1 MPDKPLSL
9 QDIQWRE
16 VFLFTRIFRAFRIA
30 IRPSKMLLALAAL
43 VCMYLGG
50 RFLDVIW
57 RFAEGQKAQDLPSPF
72 LDFIEGQ
79 AESFDVV
86 VKGVIGGNWTYPNG
100 VPGGV
105 ANFVLLNPVYVW
117 QTHPVFFTFLFA
129 WFLVVWAVFG
139 GAISR
144 IAALHVARDEVISPF
159 RAMRFSLRALPSFI
173 AAPLIP
179 LIMVLIFG
187 AVVGLLGLPL
197 YVPSIGSI
205 VTSLLLILAI
215 LIGALMMFLVVGSV
229 AGFGLMYPTIAV
241 EGSDA
246 FDAVSRSLSHVFAAP
261 WRLLFY
267 TAVAVFYG
275 TISYLFVRI
284 CLFVLLVLVHFFIQV
299 FVFGQGA
306 QTWASMWPTPD
317 MAKLSYMPD
326 WAALGV
332 PESLAAGVTAFW
344 VYLIIGLLGAYVIS
358 FYFSANTIIYMLMRR
373 KVDATEMDAVY
384 LDADDLET
392 AEPQPP
398 TQPAPASPTPPAP
411 PAPSAPSAAESP
423 AVPAPAPAPP
433 AAVPLAG
440 EKPTTASDTTPP
452 PPQA

>member
-1 MPDKPLSL
+1 MSAGELTKEGAEMPDKPLSL

-43 VCMYLGG
+43 LFMYVGG
-50 RFLDVIW
+50 RFLDVVW
-57 RFAEGQKAQDLPSPF
+57 RFAEGQKARDLTSPF
-72 LDFIEGQ
+72 VDFIERQ
-79 AESFDVV
+79 AQSFDVI
-86 VKGVIGGNWTYPNG
+86 VKGVISGNWTFPDG

-105 ANFVLLNPVYVW
+105 ADFVLLNPVDAW
-117 QTHPVFFTFLFA
+117 QVHPVFFTFLFA
-129 WFLVVWAVFG
+129 WFLVAWAVFG

-197 YVPSIGSI
+197 YVPYIGSI
-205 VTSLLLILAI
+205 VTSLLLVIAI
-215 LIGALMMFLVVGSV
+215 IIGALMMFLVVGSV

-275 TISYLFVRI
+275 VISYLFVRL
-284 CLFVLLVLVHFFIQV
+284 CLFVLLVLVHFFAQV

-306 QTWASMWPTPD
+306 QTWKAMWPSPD
-317 MAKLSYMPD
+317 MGKLSYMPD
-326 WAALGV
+326 WSALGI

-384 LDADDLET
+384 LDPNDLET

-398 TQPAPASPTPPAP
+398 VQPATAS
-411 PAPSAPSAAESP
+411 SAAS
-423 AVPAPAPAPP
+423 AAPPP

-440 EKPTTASDTTPP
+440 EKPAAASDTVPP
-452 PPQA
+452 PPQT

>member
-1 MPDKPLSL
+1 MADRPLSL

-43 VCMYLGG
+43 LCMYAGG
-50 RFLDVIW
+50 RSLDVLW
-57 RFAEGQKAQDLPSPF
+57 RFVEGQKAVDVTSPF
-72 LDFIEGQ
+72 VQFLRSQ
-79 AESFDVV
+79 AQSFDVIIT
-86 VKGVIGGNWTYPNG
+86 GVISGNWTFPSG

-105 ANFVLLNPVYVW
+105 TDFVLLNPVGAW
-117 QTHPVFFTFLFA
+117 HSSPVYFSFLFT
-129 WFLVVWAVFG
+129 WFLVVWAIFG

-144 IAALHVARDEVISPF
+144 IAALHVARDEVISPL
-159 RAMRFSLRALPSFI
+159 RAIRFSLKALPSFI

-179 LIMVLIFG
+179 LIMVVIFG
-187 AVVGLLGLPL
+187 AVVGILGLPL
-197 YVPSIGSI
+197 YVPYIGAI
-205 VTSLLLILAI
+205 LTSLLLVVAI
-215 LIGALMMFLVVGSV
+215 VIGALMMFLVVGSV

-275 TISYLFVRI
+275 TLSYLFVRL
-284 CLFVLLVLVHFFIQV
+284 CLYVLLALVHFFTQV
-299 FVFGQGA
+299 FVFGRGED
-306 QTWASMWPTPD
+306 TWKAMWPAFE
-317 MAKLSYMPD
+317 MRKLTYAPEWST
-326 WAALGV
+326 LGISDSV
-332 PESLAAGVTAFW
+332 AAGITAFW

-384 LDADDLET
+384 LDPADAET

-398 TQPAPASPTPPAP
+398 AQPA
-411 PAPSAPSAAESP
+411 
-423 AVPAPAPAPP
+423 APAAAAPA
-433 AAVPLAG
+433 AAVPLVG
-440 EKPTTASDTTPP
+440 EKPAAAADKASQ